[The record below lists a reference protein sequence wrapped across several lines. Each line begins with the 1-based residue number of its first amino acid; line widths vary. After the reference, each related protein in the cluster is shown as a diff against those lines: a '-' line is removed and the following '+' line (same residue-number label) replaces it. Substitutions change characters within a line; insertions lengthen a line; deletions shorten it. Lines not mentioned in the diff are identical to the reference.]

1 MFHLGYSLYSF
12 SHFRHTQAKKLLSQ
26 AEYVILLRWY
36 KSKLDPLRVYLLACP
51 HRDEKVQSRAPPM
64 DLVWINSCLRL

>member
-1 MFHLGYSLYSF
+1 
-12 SHFRHTQAKKLLSQ
+12 LSQ